1 MATQSRRTSVALSRQ
16 LADQP
21 YRFEFFQAVRL
32 LEQLAC
38 QNEGNADTIPIEYRP
53 IGYDHLPRQ
62 EAVRFKVLVS
72 HTFPSSEVVSL
83 KVTEATGEEDHSVP
97 MAQMVVPFLGLIGP
111 SGVLPRHYTQLVIE
125 RCRQK
130 DFALRDFLDLFHHRT
145 ISFFYRAWEKY
156 RLPAVMER
164 AERDRYADSEDRFT
178 SSLYALVGFATRGL
192 RNRLAYSQSVLL
204 YFSGHFSHF
213 PRTVTALESMLR
225 EYFELPIAVLQ
236 FQGQWLYLH
245 REDRSQTSSDQFPQG
260 RNCQLGRNVT
270 VGQRV
275 WSVENKFRVRLGP
288 LTYDQ
293 FSRFLPGRPGLVS
306 LCQLARTYVGA
317 EFDFDVQPVLE
328 ASEVPRC
335 QVGRPVQHASCLGWN
350 TWLRSRPMPG
360 DAADAIFEHS
370 GYPE

>member
-38 QNEGNADTIPIEYRP
+38 QNEGDAEGIPIEYRP
-53 IGYDHLPRQ
+53 VGYDHLPQQ
-62 EAVRFKVLVS
+62 ESVRFRVLVS
-72 HTFPSSEVVSL
+72 HTFPSSEIVSM
-83 KVTEATGEEDHSVP
+83 KVTEATGEDRSVP
-97 MAQMVVPFLGLIGP
+97 MAEMVVPFLGLIGP

-125 RCRQK
+125 RSRQK
-130 DFALRDFLDLFHHRT
+130 DFALRDFLDIFHHRT

-164 AERDRYADSEDRFT
+164 AARDRYVESEDRFT
-178 SSLYALVGFATRGL
+178 SSLYALLGFATRGL
-192 RNRLAYSQSVLL
+192 RDRLMYSQSVLL

-213 PRTVTALESMLR
+213 PRTVTALESVLG
-225 EYFELPIAVLQ
+225 EYYELPIAVLQ
-236 FQGQWLYLH
+236 FQGQWLYLD
-245 REDRSQTSSDQFPQG
+245 RDDRSQTCSAQFPQG

-275 WSVENKFRVRLGP
+275 WSVENKFRIRLGP

-293 FSRFLPGRPGLVS
+293 FCRFLPGRSGLVS
-306 LCQLARTYVGA
+306 LCQLARTYVGP
-317 EFDFDVQPVLE
+317 ESDFDVQPVLE
-328 ASEVPRC
+328 AAEVPRS
-335 QVGRPVQHASCLGWN
+335 QLGGLIQNASYLGWN
-350 TWLRSRPMPG
+350 TWLRSRPMPH
-360 DAADAIFEHS
+360 DAGDAIFEHS